1 MNSNKILNYSY
12 FDLDII
18 SKFESFE
25 EFPNTKPVI
34 LANRNGIVLYSNN
47 TARLNDNFK
56 VGKNLFDVSTEPS
69 LSVLFS
75 NLLKSKISSFS
86 TDLVL
91 MDSGSYFKGY
101 LLNIEKVILKD
112 EEIFILYIDSQDNK
126 NRITSKINK
135 YNQALESVNVGVL
148 LADKNANVNYLS
160 RSFEEFLH
168 LKIEGV
174 YNKSIIEVCK
184 EHLTKQELNELQEA
198 IANNTHW
205 VKVISEIA
213 EDGDIL
219 YKEIRLNIVLD
230 NIDKTIS
237 YIMTVNDITEHIKQ
251 ARLLK
256 KSEQRQKSII
266 NNISDSI
273 LILRK
278 VKSILKFENANNS
291 FYKNILDSS
300 DEIKPNTNIEEII
313 SPELLRSIN
322 TSLSNLNLNH
332 RTHTQFHFT
341 ATSGKRYLGKIT
353 FTDDNH
359 EHTRLFI
366 ISMTDITEQLEIE
379 RKLREAYKKE
389 ISLNKLKSAFL
400 ANMSH
405 EIRTPLNAIV
415 GYSDLLEDDVKAKN
429 FESSSQMTGYL
440 KEGVNRLLKLVDNIV
455 EVSLLESGNE
465 EIELQA
471 LEINSI
477 VNSNSEVWIEEAAQ
491 KNLKFEFQL
500 SSKEIIIKADEEKL
514 NKAIKEI
521 VDNAIKFSN
530 DGGIIQIF
538 TYSDNDFGYFK
549 IVDYGIG
556 IENNSMEKIFK
567 LFQQVEEVGYTRKY
581 EGAGLGLSLAN
592 RLISFMRGK
601 LDISSKVKE
610 GTSVIISLPKQ

>member
-1 MNSNKILNYSY
+1 MNSNKTLNYSY

-34 LANRNGIVLYSNN
+34 LANTMGIILYSNN
-47 TARLNDNFK
+47 SARINENFK
-56 VGKNLFDVSTEPS
+56 TGKNLFDIETEPN

-75 NLLKSKISSFS
+75 NLTKSKISSFS

-91 MDSGSYFKGY
+91 MDSGSFFKGY
-101 LLNIEKVILKD
+101 FLHIEKVVLKD
-112 EEIFILYIDSQDNK
+112 EEIFILYIDSQNNR

-135 YNQALESVNVGVL
+135 YNQALESVNAGVL
-148 LADKNANVNYLS
+148 LADKDAKVNYLS
-160 RSFEEFLH
+160 SSFEQFLH
-168 LKIEGV
+168 AKIEEV
-174 YNKSIIEVCK
+174 YNKNIVEVCK
-184 EHLTKQELNELQEA
+184 NHLTKQETNDLQIA
-198 IANNTHW
+198 IVNNTHW
-205 VKVISEIA
+205 VKVISDVA
-213 EDGDIL
+213 DDGDIL
-219 YKEIRLNIVLD
+219 YKEIRLNIVQD
-230 NIDKTIS
+230 NIDKSIS
-237 YIMTVNDITEHIKQ
+237 YIITVNDITEHIKQ

-291 FYKNILDSS
+291 FYQNILGNT
-300 DEIKPNTNIEEII
+300 DEIKSDTNIEEII
-313 SPELLRSIN
+313 SAQLFKSIE
-322 TSLSNLNLNH
+322 TSISNLNTNN

-341 ATSGKRYLGKIT
+341 GRNNKRYLGKIT
-353 FTDDNH
+353 FTDDND

-429 FESSSQMTGYL
+429 FESSSQMAGYL

-465 EIELQA
+465 EIEMIET
-471 LEINSI
+471 EINSI
-477 VNSNSEVWIEEAAQ
+477 INSNLEVWIEEGKE
-491 KNLKFEFQL
+491 KNIKFEFQL
-500 SSKEIIIKADEEKL
+500 SSNNIIVKANEEKL

-521 VDNAIKFSN
+521 IDNAIKFSHS
-530 DGGIIQIF
+530 GGIIKIF
-538 TYSDNDFGYFK
+538 TYSDNDFGYLK
-549 IVDYGIG
+549 IIDFGIG
-556 IENNSMEKIFK
+556 IEKNSMEKIFK
-567 LFQQVEEVGYTRKY
+567 LFEQVEQVGYTRRY
-581 EGAGLGLSLAN
+581 EGAGLGLSLAH
-592 RLISFMRGK
+592 RLISYMKGK
-601 LDISSKVKE
+601 LEIVSNLNE